1 MRHQHSVADSS
12 LEPLS
17 GSPHVIDLDLLDL
30 LPCAAAIWA
39 LKEDTATLNPQAQQ
53 LFAVVNGEEAT
64 VTAWTDQI
72 HPQDRSIFTASR
84 RELLSGLKR
93 AGCDY
98 RFFPNG
104 QRQAI
109 WLREISTIQPARHGK
124 PGGVLSV
131 YTDISDLKKRWAGGK
146 DKWNQTTAAMIDGLT
161 HELQNS
167 LQGIGMGVD
176 LLSMTTSEPVEGQIV
191 AQAIERASRLLRETQ
206 EYFCPPEIQHSSED
220 LFVVLDETVRRLE
233 QEWTQKGVS
242 IVLRPPADPLP
253 LWLDWR
259 QFRKALERSLAFC
272 SALFS
277 EAGEIQLTVAERLVS
292 SHQEITLSFDCCAQ
306 TPLGLDEAWEQQPF
320 TRINGY
326 QSGLSLVL
334 VDELLQQYS
343 GKLSFHR
350 KSPKQGLLKMRFRAV
365 SGENGDPYDSREI

>member
-30 LPCAAAIWA
+30 LPCTAAIWA

-72 HPQDRSIFTASR
+72 HPQDRSIFTVSR

-131 YTDISDLKKRWAGGK
+131 YTDISDLKK
-146 DKWNQTTAAMIDGLT
+146 DGLV
-161 HELQNS
+161 
-167 LQGIGMGVD
+167 G
-176 LLSMTTSEPVEGQIV
+176 
-191 AQAIERASRLLRETQ
+191 
-206 EYFCPPEIQHSSED
+206 
-220 LFVVLDETVRRLE
+220 
-233 QEWTQKGVS
+233 K
-242 IVLRPPADPLP
+242 
-253 LWLDWR
+253 
-259 QFRKALERSLAFC
+259 
-272 SALFS
+272 
-277 EAGEIQLTVAERLVS
+277 
-292 SHQEITLSFDCCAQ
+292 
-306 TPLGLDEAWEQQPF
+306 
-320 TRINGY
+320 INGTRRRR
-326 QSGLSLVL
+326 Q
-334 VDELLQQYS
+334 
-343 GKLSFHR
+343 
-350 KSPKQGLLKMRFRAV
+350 
-365 SGENGDPYDSREI
+365 